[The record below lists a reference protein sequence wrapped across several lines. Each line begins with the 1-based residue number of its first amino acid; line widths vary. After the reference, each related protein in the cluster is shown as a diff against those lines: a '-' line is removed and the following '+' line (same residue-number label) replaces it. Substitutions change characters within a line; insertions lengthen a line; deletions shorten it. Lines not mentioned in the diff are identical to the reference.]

1 MVAWCMYADNITL
14 YRPIY
19 TPADYN
25 LLQQDSDDICTWTT
39 NNLLN
44 STPPNASM
52 VITVYIDNLQM
63 EQVYSYRYLGVW
75 LTSTLSWSCK
85 SGKKH
90 GYKLLALCS
99 MAIQTTLSCMCPTS
113 SRASKLHGT
122 RTNRCNLKKY
132 TLRFALKVC
141 TGKWIIDYDS
151 LLNSCKCPLCS
162 VEGTT

>member
-1 MVAWCMYADNITL
+1 MYADNITL

-63 EQVYSYRYLGVW
+63 EQVYSYRYLGV
-75 LTSTLSWSCK
+75 
-85 SGKKH
+85 
-90 GYKLLALCS
+90 
-99 MAIQTTLSCMCPTS
+99 
-113 SRASKLHGT
+113 
-122 RTNRCNLKKY
+122 
-132 TLRFALKVC
+132 
-141 TGKWIIDYDS
+141 
-151 LLNSCKCPLCS
+151 
-162 VEGTT
+162 